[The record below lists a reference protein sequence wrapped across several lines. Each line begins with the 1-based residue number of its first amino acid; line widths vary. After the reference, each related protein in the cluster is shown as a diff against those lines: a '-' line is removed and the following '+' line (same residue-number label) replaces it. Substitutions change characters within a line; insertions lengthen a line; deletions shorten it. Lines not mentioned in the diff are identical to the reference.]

1 MSYAPALPS
10 LWAPGCS
17 PPASRSASFREM
29 AQRYRPRRAP
39 VKTAQGPYPRRAL
52 SRPGGGPQRLDREVH
67 SRVTTPVLVGI
78 VSCQESFRREIHDW
92 YLQSPDAGPTAQGNN
107 PPPPPERSVGR
118 YPARATAFGLNRVH
132 YSRVTL
138 RSWAWERLSLDR
150 NPKRWTTSAVEK
162 PEASRQLQCDQCFV
176 SVYPP
181 EIPIRFHCRV
191 AAPHR
196 IVGCYLGSKS
206 TGWVGRHDSET
217 TRNIQTMV
225 CGSSNIELSVAI
237 SIPRR
242 LAGAETIP
250 NPCHDRSIHGRTW
263 RLEEGE
269 GDWV

>member
-1 MSYAPALPS
+1 
-10 LWAPGCS
+10 
-17 PPASRSASFREM
+17 M
-29 AQRYRPRRAP
+29 AQ
-39 VKTAQGPYPRRAL
+39 AL
-52 SRPGGGPQRLDREVH
+52 SAAAGRRSKRRKVHIPVGRYPARAAGPSVWIESSGPQSPYH
-67 SRVTTPVLVGI
+67 SSLGWDCLLSGI
-78 VSCQESFRREIHDW
+78 VSKRNSRLVSPKPRRW
-92 YLQSPDAGPTAQGNN
+92 TNSAGEQ
-107 PPPPPERSVGR
+107 PPPERSVGR

-138 RSWAWERLSLDR
+138 RSWAWEKLSLGR
-150 NPKRWTTSAVEK
+150 NPKRWTTSAVDK

-237 SIPRR
+237 SIPRT
-242 LAGAETIP
+242 LAGAETTP